1 MANYKISL
9 PNNYNI
15 SSSSANLVR
24 LWTPSEGEVIP
35 PKMVEASWN
44 DEYIVVKQV
53 GLIYYDENGKPC
65 NTHPDSIQSK
75 VPEVNEKIQHYWIV
89 DMKENK
95 KYGPYET
102 KKELIKKQKELG
114 IEKLKLK
121 NLSEY
126 NEQKDYGWE

>member
-1 MANYKISL
+1 MANYELSL
-9 PNNYNI
+9 PNNYKI
-15 SSSSANLVR
+15 SSTSADRVR
-24 LWTPSEGEVIP
+24 LWTPSEGEVIL
-35 PKMVEASWN
+35 PKVVEASWDN
-44 DEYIVVKQV
+44 RYIIVKQME
-53 GLIYYDENGKPC
+53 LAFYDKKGK
-65 NTHPDSIQSK
+65 K
-75 VPEVNEKIQHYWIV
+75 VSEAEEFIKEELHEDIICYWIV